1 MDKKQNI
8 NKDKKP
14 SVNLTWV
21 YMAVIFIL
29 GFLIFNDSFSSSGYN
44 KEVPYTEFQEHVA
57 KHRGTEIKIEKN
69 SSTAYLTIKPEQV
82 RTVFKRSVKEVGK
95 NPTVS
100 TRYGSLDKL
109 EGFVESVP
117 GMHIT
122 YTEETNYFNYFLSFI
137 LPTLLLVGLWFLLFR
152 RMGSGGGSGG
162 IFSVG
167 KSKARLIEKGEGT
180 HVSFK
185 DVAGQEGAKE

>member
-14 SVNLTWV
+14 GVNLTWV

-29 GFLIFNDSFSSSGYN
+29 GFLIFNDSFFSSGYN

-69 SSTAYLTIKPEQV
+69 SSTAYLTINPDQV

-100 TRYGSLDKL
+100 TDRK
-109 EGFVESVP
+109 SV
-117 GMHIT
+117 
-122 YTEETNYFNYFLSFI
+122 
-137 LPTLLLVGLWFLLFR
+137 V
-152 RMGSGGGSGG
+152 
-162 IFSVG
+162 
-167 KSKARLIEKGEGT
+167 
-180 HVSFK
+180 
-185 DVAGQEGAKE
+185 